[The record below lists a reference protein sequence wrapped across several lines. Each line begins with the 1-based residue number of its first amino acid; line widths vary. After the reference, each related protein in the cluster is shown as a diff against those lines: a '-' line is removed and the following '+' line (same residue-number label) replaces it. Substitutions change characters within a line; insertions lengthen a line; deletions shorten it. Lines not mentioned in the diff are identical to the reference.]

1 MGDSPIMHKI
11 SKMFETYLYK
21 VRKCQ
26 KLFLKEIK
34 TSIILNKIM
43 TKNSIE
49 FTNN

>member
-1 MGDSPIMHKI
+1 MGDSQIMHKI

-34 TSIILNKIM
+34 T
-43 TKNSIE
+43 
-49 FTNN
+49 

>member
-1 MGDSPIMHKI
+1 MHKI

-34 TSIILNKIM
+34 IKIILNKIK

>member
-1 MGDSPIMHKI
+1 
-11 SKMFETYLYK
+11 MFETYLYK

-26 KLFLKEIK
+26 KLFKKKIK
-34 TSIILNKIM
+34 TYIILNKIK